1 MLKPI
6 PFGFE
11 TPNGFFYKHKL
22 QSSQECFLHI
32 SSSLVT
38 SPRLAFYRV
47 NKVEGEVFGYKKKKK
62 GPQDPPLRP
71 SRSWVVF
78 LQEPQRPQCKIN

>member
-62 GPQDPPLRP
+62 KVPRTHPCAPRGVGWSFYKSLND
-71 SRSWVVF
+71 RSV
-78 LQEPQRPQCKIN
+78 K

>member
-47 NKVEGEVFGYKKKKK
+47 NKVEGEVFGYKKKKRSP
-62 GPQDPPLRP
+62 GPTPAPLEELGGLSTRA
-71 SRSWVVF
+71 STTAV
-78 LQEPQRPQCKIN
+78 